1 MLTTGQL
8 TFFLHLALGVVMVH
22 GFLSGLAMLR
32 RPARGRRPE
41 AIHTVGM
48 VGLALAAWATAITG
62 TWLVYPGYRADPAGT
77 GAPDKA
83 ALLDHPKSAL
93 LADPAT
99 AVWHE
104 FGMEWKEHV
113 GWLVPILVT
122 VVAYLAVRHRD
133 LLTHDRATRRL
144 AAGLLVV
151 AVVGTVVAAGLGAV
165 INAVA
170 PNQFLAW

>member
-1 MLTTGQL
+1 MLTTGQV
-8 TFFLHLALGVVMVH
+8 TFLLHLALGVVMVH
-22 GFLSGLAMLR
+22 GFAGGLATLL
-32 RPARGRRPE
+32 RPARGRASE
-41 AIHTVGM
+41 AVRTVST
-48 VGLALAAWATAITG
+48 VSLAAAAWAAAITG
-62 TWLVYPGYRADPAGT
+62 TWLVYPGYRSEPVDEATTDPAV
-77 GAPDKA
+77 
-83 ALLDHPKSAL
+83 LVDHPKYAL
-93 LADPAT
+93 VADADT

-133 LLTHDRATRRL
+133 LLARDTAVRRL

-170 PNQFLAW
+170 PNQFLAR

>member
-8 TFFLHLALGVVMVH
+8 TFFLHLALGVLMVH
-22 GFLSGLAMLR
+22 GFVSGFAMLL
-32 RPARGRRPE
+32 RPAGGRRQDRFR
-41 AIHTVGM
+41 TVGI

-62 TWLVYPGYRADPAGT
+62 TWLVYPGYRAEPAAGT
-77 GAPDKA
+77 RDGA

-93 LADPAT
+93 LADPGT
-99 AVWHE
+99 AVWHD

-122 VVAYLAVRHRD
+122 VIAYLAVRHRD
-133 LLTHDRATRRL
+133 LLTHDRTTRRL
-144 AAGLLVV
+144 AGGLLVV
-151 AVVGTVVAAGLGAV
+151 SAVGTVVAAGLGAV
-165 INAVA
+165 INTVA

>member
-8 TFFLHLALGVVMVH
+8 TFFLHLALGVMMVH
-22 GFLSGLAMLR
+22 GFVSGVSLL
-32 RPARGRRPE
+32 RPARGRRTE
-41 AIHTVGM
+41 AIHTAGV

-62 TWLVYPGYRADPAGT
+62 TWLVYPGYRAEPAGAGT
-77 GAPDKA
+77 PGG

-93 LADPAT
+93 LADPGT

-122 VVAYLAVRHRD
+122 VIAYLAVRHRD
-133 LLTHDRATRRL
+133 LLTHDRTTRRL
-144 AAGLLVV
+144 AGGLLVV
-151 AVVGTVVAAGLGAV
+151 SAAGTVVAAGLGAV
-165 INAVA
+165 INTVA